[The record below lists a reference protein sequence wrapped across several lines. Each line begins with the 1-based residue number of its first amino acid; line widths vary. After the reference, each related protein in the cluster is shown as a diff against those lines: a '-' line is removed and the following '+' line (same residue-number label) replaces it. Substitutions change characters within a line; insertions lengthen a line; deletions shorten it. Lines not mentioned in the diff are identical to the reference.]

1 MDLSN
6 LLYAVGWDGMGR
18 LSIDHRSIGKRSK
31 EEADW
36 IEKNEK
42 TGGGIFNPFLS
53 ERVSCGTNKLVM
65 VSPRGNKSR
74 RNLSRYYR
82 IKTTLSST
90 GLHNLF

>member
-1 MDLSN
+1 
-6 LLYAVGWDGMGR
+6 MGR
-18 LSIDHRSIGKRSK
+18 LSIDHRSIGNRSK
-31 EEADW
+31 EEVDW
-36 IEKNEK
+36 TEKNEK
-42 TGGGIFNPFLS
+42 TGGDIFNPFLS